1 MSDPQSELHRPWRI
15 IFLGTPEFAVPCL
28 QALLEGPDQ
37 VVAVVAQPDRP
48 AGRGNK
54 LQSPPTIQLARSRGI
69 PTLQAEK
76 VRGAAFRDALAAFQP
91 DIMVV
96 VAYGRILTQAVLDIP
111 PHGCINVHASLLPKY
126 RGAGPIQWS
135 ILRGETVTGITT
147 MQMDAGL
154 DTGDMLLTRTL
165 PIGRMSAGQLHDA
178 LAPVGAQLLIE
189 TLAGL
194 KAGTITPIPQDDS
207 QATLAPMLKK
217 EDGLI
222 DWTRSAQALDCHVR
236 GMFPWP
242 GAYTFVQGKRL
253 GVLEGGVLEPGSPE
267 TGTLARD
274 SVAPGTVLR
283 ADAKGIVVGTGDGF
297 YRIDLI
303 KPENAKVM
311 PAGAWLNGHPL
322 SVGVAF
328 SGPPPSIDPTSPV

>member
-1 MSDPQSELHRPWRI
+1 MSDPQPEHPRPWRI

-28 QALLEGPDQ
+28 QALLDGPDQ

-69 PTLQAEK
+69 LTLQAEK
-76 VRGAAFRDALAAFQP
+76 VRGAAFREALAAIQP

-96 VAYGRILTQAVLDIP
+96 VAYGRILTQAVLEIP

-135 ILRGETVTGITT
+135 ILRGETVTGVTT
-147 MQMDAGL
+147 MQMDVGL

-165 PIGRMSAGQLHDA
+165 PIERMSAGQLHDA
-178 LAPVGAQLLIE
+178 LAPAGAQLLME

-194 KAGTITPIPQDDS
+194 KAGTISPIPQDGS

-222 DWTRSAQALDCHVR
+222 DWTRPAQALDYHVR

-253 GVLEGGVLEPGSPE
+253 GVLEGVVLDPLSPE
-267 TGTLARD
+267 NGALAGG
-274 SVAPGTVLR
+274 SFAAGTVLQ
-283 ADAKGIVVGTGDGF
+283 ANAKGIVVATGDGL
-297 YRIDLI
+297 YRIDVI
-303 KPENAKVM
+303 KPDNAKVM

-322 SVGVAF
+322 AVGLTF
-328 SGPPPSIDPTSPV
+328 TGPSPVTVPLSPV